1 MSTEIRIKKSEFDSN
16 VFNLQ
21 NAVSEVDSSA
31 KGNLE
36 FEKTNIKPF
45 TKDLKAA
52 KEALQLLESYKQMII
67 NDITTLKN
75 VGETIVETDEQ
86 IANTTQAQ
94 PIRS

>member
-1 MSTEIRIKKSEFDSN
+1 
-16 VFNLQ
+16 
-21 NAVSEVDSSA
+21 
-31 KGNLE
+31 
-36 FEKTNIKPF
+36 
-45 TKDLKAA
+45 
-52 KEALQLLESYKQMII
+52 MII